1 MPCWPLLYVRRLDQL
16 LRRRLYRNTWP
27 LLRGRC
33 FIRHARRVCSRD
45 LQHQRHLDQLLRRRL
60 HRDTWP
66 LLRGRCFIRHARR
79 VRSRDLQRQRR
90 LDQLLRR
97 RLQRYRRPLLCGR
110 RDIRGSDYLPRRHVQ
125 CARRH
130 DRLMRRRLPCRD
142 AWPLR
147 VLPPGHSQRV
157 NCPSLPRRHVQRER
171 GDQQRLRRP
180 VRGGRLHRRH
190 RRGNLR
196 PVRSVP
202 WCVVRGFMR
211 ARLCGMLSA
220 KCARKA
226 VAGLTCVTSILC
238 ICIFYLYF

>member
-1 MPCWPLLYVRRLDQL
+1 MPCWPLLFVRRVHVS
-16 LRRRLYRNTWP
+16 LR
-27 LLRGRC
+27 
-33 FIRHARRVCSRD
+33 
-45 LQHQRHLDQLLRRRL
+45 QRL

-79 VRSRDLQRQRR
+79 VRSRDLQRQRRLDQLLRRRRLHRDTWPLLCGRCCIRHARRVRSRDLHCQRR

-130 DRLMRRRLPCRD
+130 DRLMQRRLPCRD

-171 GDQQRLRRP
+171 RDQQRLRRP
-180 VRGGRLHRRH
+180 VRGRRLHRRH

-202 WCVVRGFMR
+202 WCVARAFMR
-211 ARLCGMLSA
+211 AR
-220 KCARKA
+220 
-226 VAGLTCVTSILC
+226 TC
-238 ICIFYLYF
+238 